1 MRKTKIVCTL
11 GPATRSADAISSM
24 ARAGMNV
31 ARMNFSHETYAEHKL
46 AVETVKR
53 VRQTLDMPIALL
65 LDTRGPEIRLSEIP
79 DGPVTLEVGSRYTL
93 YADGRSGDKSGCGVN
108 YAPMTGR
115 LSRGDKVLIND
126 GEVCLRVDS
135 ADNMSAVCTVV
146 RGGAVSGK
154 KSINLPGVDID
165 MPFLSETDM
174 NDLLFGIEHGVEYV
188 AASFVRTGSDIDMMR
203 TFLDRNGGSK
213 ISIIAKIENAL
224 GIYNFDDILAR
235 SDGIMVARGDM
246 GVEIPFERLP
256 GIQKLSIQH
265 CISASKP
272 SITATQ
278 MLESMTEQAVPTRA
292 EISDV
297 ANAVFDGTSSV
308 MLSGET
314 AVGAHPQL
322 VVSTMAS
329 ILCQAEADSHILRRP
344 YCKDSRLA
352 ALCDAAVTLAEDC
365 SAAAII
371 VLTSSGLTA
380 TTLSAHRPLAPIVAV
395 TTSEI
400 TYNKLALIWG
410 VTPLKDEGARGD
422 SQLLSNAIARCKQ
435 MGIIAKG
442 DSAVVIYGLDGDI
455 GGKADVIRL
464 ITVE

>member
-11 GPATRSADAISSM
+11 GPATRSEEAISSM

-203 TFLDRNGGSK
+203 TFLDRNGGS
-213 ISIIAKIENAL
+213 
-224 GIYNFDDILAR
+224 
-235 SDGIMVARGDM
+235 
-246 GVEIPFERLP
+246 
-256 GIQKLSIQH
+256 
-265 CISASKP
+265 
-272 SITATQ
+272 
-278 MLESMTEQAVPTRA
+278 
-292 EISDV
+292 
-297 ANAVFDGTSSV
+297 
-308 MLSGET
+308 
-314 AVGAHPQL
+314 
-322 VVSTMAS
+322 
-329 ILCQAEADSHILRRP
+329 
-344 YCKDSRLA
+344 
-352 ALCDAAVTLAEDC
+352 
-365 SAAAII
+365 
-371 VLTSSGLTA
+371 
-380 TTLSAHRPLAPIVAV
+380 
-395 TTSEI
+395 
-400 TYNKLALIWG
+400 
-410 VTPLKDEGARGD
+410 
-422 SQLLSNAIARCKQ
+422 
-435 MGIIAKG
+435 
-442 DSAVVIYGLDGDI
+442 
-455 GGKADVIRL
+455 
-464 ITVE
+464 